1 MLSCKQNLT
10 EREIYKSLASFKN
23 NKSPGNDGLTEE
35 FYCCLWN
42 DIKDIFMK
50 SLCES
55 NKLKQLCVSQK
66 QAIIKL
72 LKERNKDKI

>member
-1 MLSCKQNLT
+1 MLSCKENLT

-42 DIKDIFMK
+42 DIKDI

-55 NKLKQLCVSQK
+55 KKLKQLCVCQR

-72 LKERNKDKI
+72 LKEWNKDKI

>member
-1 MLSCKQNLT
+1 MLSCKENLT
-10 EREIYKSLASFKN
+10 EQEIYKSLASFKN

-55 NKLKQLCVSQK
+55 NKLKQLCVSQ
-66 QAIIKL
+66 
-72 LKERNKDKI
+72 